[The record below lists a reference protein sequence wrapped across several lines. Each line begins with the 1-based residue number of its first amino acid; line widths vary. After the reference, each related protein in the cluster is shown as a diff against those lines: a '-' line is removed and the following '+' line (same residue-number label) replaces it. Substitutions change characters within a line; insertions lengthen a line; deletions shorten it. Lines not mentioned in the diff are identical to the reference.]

1 MILIAGATG
10 LVGGDICRRL
20 LGEGRQVRALVRRG
34 ADAAKV
40 NALQKAGADL
50 YYGDLKDSGSLA
62 GACKDVKAVISTASS
77 TFSRLEGD
85 SIESV
90 DRDGQASLI
99 DAAKEAGVDHF
110 VFVSFRYEPNVDHPL
125 KAAKR
130 YVEERLKKSG
140 MAYTILKASC
150 FMEIW
155 LSPAVGFDVAAGKAR
170 VYGQGV
176 NKLSWISCQDVAR
189 FAAAAVSEPA
199 FRNQVLEIG
208 GPEALSPLEVIRAFE
223 AAGGPE
229 ITVEH
234 VPEAAL
240 LQIFDQAADSLEKTF
255 AGLMLMYAA
264 GDAIDM
270 SETQNL
276 LKGGLTPLRDYVSQ
290 TLLQLEKAGATHA

>member
-1 MILIAGATG
+1 MSPP
-10 LVGGDICRRL
+10 VGG
-20 LGEGRQVRALVRRG
+20 
-34 ADAAKV
+34 
-40 NALQKAGADL
+40 
-50 YYGDLKDSGSLA
+50 
-62 GACKDVKAVISTASS
+62 
-77 TFSRLEGD
+77 
-85 SIESV
+85 
-90 DRDGQASLI
+90 
-99 DAAKEAGVDHF
+99 
-110 VFVSFRYEPNVDHPL
+110 
-125 KAAKR
+125 
-130 YVEERLKKSG
+130 
-140 MAYTILKASC
+140 
-150 FMEIW
+150 
-155 LSPAVGFDVAAGKAR
+155 

-234 VPEAAL
+234 MPEAAL